1 MFEIPRRRPSFSQA
15 EARQITAAE
24 YGIGEAK
31 MVELPGE
38 RDQNF
43 HLTCPDGREF
53 VLKISHAE
61 ERKENLEFQLQALSH
76 LQRNCPDLNWP
87 EVQPAQ
93 SGGCLAQARNAEGE
107 THHIRLVTYLP
118 GVPLAR
124 VRPHS
129 PELLRNLGRA
139 LGKIDRALEDFHH
152 EGAHRHLQWDLFHGP
167 EVLENYAESIEDPE
181 LHALVDHYY
190 NRFTTHLRPRLSK
203 LRRSVIHNDAND
215 YNVLVGPPRAA
226 GREVTGII
234 DLGDMVHTATVFEVA
249 VACTY
254 VMMEKEDP
262 LAVAGWLVS
271 GYHEV
276 NPFRDEELE
285 ALYLLICM
293 RLSVSVTLAAFQRRR
308 EPNNDYLSISEQ
320 PARELLS
327 RLMDINPNYAH
338 YRFREACGL
347 PPCPRGERTVAWLKE
362 NAGRIG
368 KIIEHDLRREPVHR
382 FDLSVGSTELGLCA
396 DMTDPAKASEIMF
409 RRIREAGARVGIGL
423 YNEARRFYT
432 SPLFQT
438 GEAGEWRTI
447 HIGTDI
453 FIKPY
458 SPVFAPLDG
467 EVHSLQVNTSPL
479 DYGPTIILE
488 HRVPD
493 ENLKFY
499 TLYGHLTADSLDGL
513 YAGMAIRQGDQIARV
528 GDRPENGNWP
538 PHLHFQII
546 ADMMDYIG
554 DFPGVALPSQRRLW
568 LSLAPD
574 PNLILRLPGGCSA
587 VPRYAREELLAERR
601 RHLGPNL
608 SLAYREPLAI
618 VRGAG
623 AYLYDENGQGY
634 LDLVNNVCHVGH
646 CHPRVVAAGQQQM
659 AVLNTNTR
667 YLHENI
673 VSLARE
679 LCATLP
685 EPLRVCYFVC
695 SGSEANELAL
705 RLAQT
710 HTGQR
715 DIMVL
720 AGGYHGN
727 SGLLVDVSAYKF
739 DGPGGRGAPS
749 HVHVLPLP
757 DGYRGPYKYGDPECS
772 RNYARAAADVLKE
785 LAARQKG
792 LSAFLAESIPGC
804 AGQVMLPPDYL
815 KEVYGQVRQAGG
827 VCIADEVQTGFG
839 RVGSHYWAFQT
850 QGVVPDIVTMGKP
863 MGNGHPV
870 AAVVTTPEIAASFDT
885 GMEYFNTFGGNPV
898 SCAIAREVMAV
909 IEAED
914 LQAHARR
921 QGDRLG
927 QALRELQA
935 RHPIMGDVRGVGLFQ
950 GVELVVDRKSLSPA
964 REQAQYIVE
973 RLKEKGILLSI
984 DGPLHNVLKIKP
996 PLVIS
1001 GADIDFFLA
1010 ALEDVLAEDFIGSS
1024 VQG

>member
-1 MFEIPRRRPSFSQA
+1 MFEIPRKRPSFSRE
-15 EARQITAAE
+15 EAQRIATAE
-24 YGIGEAK
+24 YGIREAK
-31 MVELPGE
+31 LTEMPGE

-53 VLKISHAE
+53 VLKISHDE

-76 LQRNCPDLNWP
+76 LQRNCPDLSWP
-87 EVQPAQ
+87 QVQPTQ
-93 SGGCLAQARNAEGE
+93 SGEYLATARYSEGG
-107 THHIRLVTYLP
+107 THYIRLATYLP
-118 GVPLAR
+118 GVPLVR
-124 VRPHS
+124 VKPHS
-129 PELLRNLGRA
+129 PELLHTLGRA
-139 LGKIDRALEDFHH
+139 LGKIDRALEDFEH
-152 EGAHRHLQWDLFHGP
+152 EGAHRRLQWDLFQSP
-167 EVLENYAESIEDPE
+167 EVLENYAEFIIDPD

-190 NRFTTHLRPRLSK
+190 NRFTTHLLPRLSK

-215 YNVLVGPPRAA
+215 FNVLVGPPRAA
-226 GREVTGII
+226 DRAVTGII
-234 DLGDMVHTATVFEVA
+234 DMGDMVHTATVFEVA

-254 VMMEKEDP
+254 VMMEKDDP
-262 LAVAGWLVS
+262 LAVAGWLVA
-271 GYHEV
+271 GYHAEY
-276 NPFRDEELE
+276 PLHDEELE

-293 RLSVSVTLAAFQRRR
+293 RLCVSVTLAAFQRRR

-327 RLMDINPNYAH
+327 RLMDVNPNYAH

-347 PPCPRGERTVAWLKE
+347 PPCPRGEKATVWLKE

-368 KIIEHDLRREPVHR
+368 KVVEYDLRRELVHR
-382 FDLSVGSTELGLCA
+382 FDLSVGSIELGLCA
-396 DMTDPAKASEIMF
+396 DMTDPATASEIMF
-409 RRIREAGARVGIGL
+409 RHIREAGARVGIGL

-432 SPLFQT
+432 SPLFQS

-453 FIKPY
+453 FVKPF

-467 EVHSLQVNTSPL
+467 EVHSLQVNPAPL

-513 YAGMAIRQGDQIARV
+513 YAGMSIRQGDQIARV

-554 DFPGVALPSQRRLW
+554 DFPGVAPPSQRRLW

-574 PNLILRLPGGCSA
+574 PNLILRLPEGCSA
-587 VPRYAREELLAERR
+587 KSRYTNEELLVQRR
-601 RHLGPNL
+601 QHLGPNL
-608 SLAYREPLAI
+608 SLAYRQHLTI
-618 VRGAG
+618 VRGVG

-646 CHPRVVAAGQQQM
+646 CHPRVVAAGQKQM

-667 YLHENI
+667 YLHEHI
-673 VSLARE
+673 VGLAQD

-727 SGLLVDVSAYKF
+727 SGVLVDVS
-739 DGPGGRGAPS
+739 S
-749 HVHVLPLP
+749 
-757 DGYRGPYKYGDPECS
+757 
-772 RNYARAAADVLKE
+772 
-785 LAARQKG
+785 
-792 LSAFLAESIPGC
+792 
-804 AGQVMLPPDYL
+804 
-815 KEVYGQVRQAGG
+815 
-827 VCIADEVQTGFG
+827 
-839 RVGSHYWAFQT
+839 
-850 QGVVPDIVTMGKP
+850 
-863 MGNGHPV
+863 
-870 AAVVTTPEIAASFDT
+870 
-885 GMEYFNTFGGNPV
+885 
-898 SCAIAREVMAV
+898 
-909 IEAED
+909 
-914 LQAHARR
+914 
-921 QGDRLG
+921 
-927 QALRELQA
+927 
-935 RHPIMGDVRGVGLFQ
+935 
-950 GVELVVDRKSLSPA
+950 
-964 REQAQYIVE
+964 
-973 RLKEKGILLSI
+973 
-984 DGPLHNVLKIKP
+984 
-996 PLVIS
+996 
-1001 GADIDFFLA
+1001 
-1010 ALEDVLAEDFIGSS
+1010 
-1024 VQG
+1024 